1 VRSPA
6 ASDPAARRR
15 PAAADVA
22 SSLAAAPLAQLHERV
37 TTWFAE
43 AGRDLPWRDP
53 ECSPWGV
60 FLSEVMAQQT
70 PLARVEP
77 AWREWMGRWPT
88 PADLAAAPPGE
99 AVRAWG
105 RLGYP
110 RRALRLHEAATAM
123 VERHHGEVP
132 SAYADLLAL
141 PGVGAYTA
149 AAVACFAFGVPEV
162 VVDTNVRRVL
172 ARTLEAKAYPHLTLT
187 RAESAL
193 AAAAMPPDTERANT
207 WNVAVMELGA
217 LVCVARGPRC
227 EECPVADLC
236 AWNLDGRPAYN
247 GPPRRGQAWHGTDR
261 QVRGELLRRLRH
273 RHADLPLDELT
284 DAGPDQVQVMRCLDS
299 LVADGLVEPLDGERY
314 RLPA

>member
-1 VRSPA
+1 M
-6 ASDPAARRR
+6 
-15 PAAADVA
+15 
-22 SSLAAAPLAQLHERV
+22 AQLHRRV
-37 TTWFAE
+37 NGWYGD
-43 AGRDLPWRDP
+43 AGRDLPWRRPD
-53 ECSPWGV
+53 CSAWGV

-70 PLARVEP
+70 PLSRVEP
-77 AWREWMGRWPT
+77 AWREWMQRWPT
-88 PADLAAAPPGE
+88 PADLAAAAPGE

-123 VERHHGEVP
+123 VERHRGEVP
-132 SAYADLLAL
+132 SSHADLLAL

-149 AAVACFAFGVPEV
+149 AAVACFAFGQPEV

-172 ARTLEAKAYPHLTLT
+172 ARAVTGLALPHLTLT

-193 AAAAMPPDTERANT
+193 ARDCLPADRDEANR

-227 EECPVADLC
+227 DQCPIADLC
-236 AWNLDGRPAYN
+236 AWNVAGRPAYE
-247 GPPRRGQAWHGTDR
+247 GPTRKGQSWHGTDR
-261 QVRGELLRRLRH
+261 QVRGELLQRLRS
-273 RHADLPLDELT
+273 APGPVGLT
-284 DAGPDQVQVMRCLDS
+284 ALADAGPDDAQVLRCLDS
-299 LVADGLVEPLDGERY
+299 LVADGLVEPLSRRRF